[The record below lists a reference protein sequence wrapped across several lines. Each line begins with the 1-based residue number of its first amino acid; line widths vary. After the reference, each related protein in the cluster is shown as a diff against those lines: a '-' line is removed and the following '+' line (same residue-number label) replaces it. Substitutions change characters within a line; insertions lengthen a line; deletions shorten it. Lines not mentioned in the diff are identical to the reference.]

1 MFGFVIALDLRNK
14 FSHPLKSPVLFLLV
28 ITGHWEVCQGSPKTE
43 EASELTQISRLQRQ
57 LQSCF
62 TKVGTGSVF
71 VL

>member
-1 MFGFVIALDLRNK
+1 MPKRLDDYYEKYDHYLQ
-14 FSHPLKSPVLFLLV
+14 LKMA
-28 ITGHWEVCQGSPKTE
+28 GSPKTE